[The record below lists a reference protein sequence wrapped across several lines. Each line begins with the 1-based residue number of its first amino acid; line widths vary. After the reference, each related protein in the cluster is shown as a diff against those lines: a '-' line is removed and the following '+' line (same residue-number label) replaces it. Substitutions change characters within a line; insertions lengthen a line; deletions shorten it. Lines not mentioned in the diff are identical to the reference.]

1 MRENRPVALDR
12 VAALVVL
19 FAWSSGGLS
28 GCAPEGQAN
37 ATRIRH
43 VRVFDGEQMLTGL
56 QTVVV
61 ENGLITSVGPDD
73 SSDSRGV
80 EFDAGGRVLI
90 PGLIDS
96 HMHAGDGRRVL
107 QEQLAFGITTSLGMY
122 DDPDVARQLRVET
135 DDGSAFKSAAM
146 GATVPAGHG
155 TEYGGPVPTVSA
167 PEEADQF
174 VESRVREGSDF
185 LKVIIGPP
193 RMPMLSER
201 AIAALV
207 EAAHQRGR
215 LAIAHVDRLAE
226 ARIAVRAGVDGL
238 AHIFCDEV
246 ADDEFVSAMIERKT
260 FVIPTLTIR
269 QAAAPG
275 SEWQGNPAS
284 LLQKPSINRWLTAG
298 EGKELSGP
306 FAGRDDWRLNA
317 AENVRKLARAGVTIL
332 AGSDAPNPGTTWGA
346 SLHQELELLVAAGL
360 PPADVLSGATARAAS
375 RFGFPDRGRIAP
387 GQRADLVML
396 DCDPLANV
404 QCTSEIFSVW
414 KRGVRIDRER
424 YRSSFLH

>member
-1 MRENRPVALDR
+1 MTKGDTSGRTTC

-19 FAWSSGGLS
+19 FALSTGLS
-28 GCAPEGQAN
+28 GCARERQAN

-43 VRVFDGEQMLTGL
+43 VRVFDGEQMLASL
-56 QTVVV
+56 QTVVI
-61 ENGLITSVGPDD
+61 ENGVITSLGSDA
-73 SSDSRGV
+73 SSDSGGA
-80 EFDAGGRVLI
+80 EYDGGGRVLI

-96 HMHAGDGRRVL
+96 HMHAGDGVRVL
-107 QEQLAFGITTSLGMY
+107 QEQLVFGVTTSLGMY
-122 DDPDVARQLRVET
+122 DDPDVARKLRVET

-174 VESRVREGSDF
+174 VESRMREGSDF
-185 LKVIIGPP
+185 LKIIIGPP
-193 RMPMLSER
+193 RMPMLSEA

-207 EAAHQRGR
+207 DAAHKRGR

-238 AHIFCDEV
+238 AHIFCDAV
-246 ADDEFVSAMIERKT
+246 ADDEFVSAMVERKA

-284 LLQKPSINRWLTAG
+284 LLQTPATNQWLTAD
-298 EGKELSGP
+298 ERKELGAR

-317 AENVRKLARAGVTIL
+317 AENVKQLARAGVTIL
-332 AGSDAPNPGTTWGA
+332 AGSDAPNPGTAWGA

-375 RFGFPDRGRIAP
+375 RFGISDRGRIAP

-396 DCDPLANV
+396 DCDPLTNIHCA
-404 QCTSEIFSVW
+404 SEIVSVW
-414 KRGVRIDRER
+414 KRGVPVDRER
-424 YRSSFLH
+424 YRSSLKH

>member
-1 MRENRPVALDR
+1 VLEKPAY

-19 FAWSSGGLS
+19 FAWSTGGPS
-28 GCAPEGQAN
+28 GCAREPQAN
-37 ATRIRH
+37 TTRIRH
-43 VRVFDGEQMLTGL
+43 VRVFDGEQMLTGR
-56 QTVVV
+56 QTVVL
-61 ENGLITSVGPDD
+61 ENGLITSVESDAP
-73 SSDSRGV
+73 SDSRRL
-80 EFDAGGRVLI
+80 ESDAGGRVLI

-96 HMHAGDGRRVL
+96 HMHAGDGVRVL

-122 DDPDVARQLRVET
+122 DDPDVARKLRVET

-155 TEYGGPVPTVSA
+155 TEYGGPVPTLSA

-174 VESRVREGSDF
+174 VESRMREGSDF
-185 LKVIIGPP
+185 LKIIIGPP

-207 EAAHQRGR
+207 EAAHKRGH

-246 ADDEFVSAMIERKT
+246 ADDEFVSAMVQRKV

-269 QAAAPG
+269 QAAVPG
-275 SEWQGNPAS
+275 SEWQGSPAS
-284 LLQKPSINRWLTAG
+284 LLQNPAISRWLTSV
-298 EGKELSGP
+298 ERNELGKP

-317 AENVRKLARAGVTIL
+317 AENARKLARAGVTIL

-375 RFGFPDRGRIAP
+375 RFGFVDRGRIAP

-396 DCDPLANV
+396 DCDPLTNI

-414 KRGVRIDRER
+414 KRGVHVEREN
-424 YRSSFLH
+424 YRSSLER